1 MQIVKDCVLLSAIFG
16 GNSKKKTMTNFSK
29 SIYSKEY
36 QALIKSLKDLRI
48 DSQLTQRELA
58 KILGVPH
65 SMVGKIEIGA
75 RKLDV
80 FELISYL
87 EPFDVDSAKF
97 IQHLVK
103 SKP

>member
-1 MQIVKDCVLLSAIFG
+1 
-16 GNSKKKTMTNFSK
+16 
-29 SIYSKEY
+29 
-36 QALIKSLKDLRI
+36 
-48 DSQLTQRELA
+48 
-58 KILGVPH
+58 
-65 SMVGKIEIGA
+65 MVGKIETGA

-87 EPFDVDSAKF
+87 EPFDSDSAKF

>member
-1 MQIVKDCVLLSAIFG
+1 MQFFVVS
-16 GNSKKKTMTNFSK
+16 KKTMANFSK

-48 DSQLTQRELA
+48 DSELTQRELA
-58 KILGVPH
+58 KELGVPH
-65 SMVGKIEIGA
+65 SMVGKIETGA

-97 IQHLVK
+97 IQQLVK